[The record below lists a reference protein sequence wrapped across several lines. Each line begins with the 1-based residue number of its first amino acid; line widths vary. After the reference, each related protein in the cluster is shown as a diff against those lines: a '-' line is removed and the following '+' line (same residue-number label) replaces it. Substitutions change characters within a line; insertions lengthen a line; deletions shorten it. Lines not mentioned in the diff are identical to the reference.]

1 MRYPIES
8 HIRNEQSHL
17 RDALNK
23 AHDQG
28 FDLGIMMTIE
38 RLENI
43 DDWDEIDTAFI
54 PEIINFIK
62 KSMGIKEDDYLLFKA
77 R

>member
-1 MRYPIES
+1 
-8 HIRNEQSHL
+8 
-17 RDALNK
+17 
-23 AHDQG
+23 
-28 FDLGIMMTIE
+28 MTIE

-54 PEIINFIK
+54 PEIVNFIK